1 MAGLELQH
9 IEKTFGRTRVLH
21 DVSFEVG
28 DGKFFV
34 LLGPSGCGKSTLLR
48 IIAGLEPQTRG
59 SVSFGGQC
67 VDDIPPPNRDIAMV
81 FQHYALYPHLT
92 VRENLAFGLKMRGE
106 PKPVIEER
114 IAETATLLEIHDL
127 LGRKP
132 RELSGG
138 QQQRVA
144 MGRAIVRKPT
154 LFLFDEP
161 LSNLDARLRTSM
173 RVELKKLHRRLGT
186 TMVYV
191 THDQAEAMTLGHT
204 VAVMNRGRIQQ
215 IGRPEQIYHEPANPF
230 VAGFIGNPPMNLFEG
245 SFRLDQRDLE
255 FRAGDLTLRVPFQTH
270 DRRGRPPCRPECADS
285 GSATLGIRP
294 EDVTF
299 DLPGSQHVTIAGT
312 IDLIENLGGDAVVYL
327 IVQGQPLVAR
337 TSPLPTLRAGDSVTA
352 HWPMD
357 KLHLFIN
364 EQRVPLPSL

>member
-1 MAGLELQH
+1 MAGLALRH

-21 DVSFEVG
+21 DVSLEAG
-28 DGKFFV
+28 DGEFVV

-59 SVSFGGQC
+59 SVLIGGQC
-67 VDDIPPPNRDIAMV
+67 VDTLPPANRDIAMV

-92 VRENLAFGLKMRGE
+92 VRENLAFGLKMRRE
-106 PKPVIEER
+106 PKPVIEAR
-114 IAETATLLEIHDL
+114 LAETAALLEIHDL
-127 LGRKP
+127 LDRKP
-132 RELSGG
+132 KELSGG

-161 LSNLDARLRTSM
+161 LSNLDARLRASM
-173 RVELKKLHRRLGT
+173 RVELKRLHQRLGT

-191 THDQAEAMTLGHT
+191 THDQTEAMTLGHT
-204 VAVMNRGRIQQ
+204 IVVMNLGRIQQ

-255 FRAGDLTLRVPFQTH
+255 FRVGDLTFRFPFEVH
-270 DRRGRPPCRPECADS
+270 DLIGADT
-285 GSATLGIRP
+285 GMATLGVRP
-294 EDVTF
+294 EDVK
-299 DLPGSQHVTIAGT
+299 LEPQGSGHVAITGT
-312 IDLIENLGGDAVVYL
+312 IELVENLGNDSVVYL
-327 IVQGQPLVAR
+327 MVKGQSLTIR
-337 TSPLPTLRAGDSVTA
+337 TSPGLRLHAGESITA
-352 HWPMD
+352 YV
-357 KLHLFIN
+357 KNFHLFIN
-364 EQRVPLPSL
+364 EKRIPLPSP

>member
-21 DVSFEVG
+21 DVSFEVD
-28 DGKFFV
+28 DGKFIV

-67 VDDIPPPNRDIAMV
+67 VDDVPPSDRDVAMV

-92 VRENLAFGLKMRGE
+92 VRENLAFGLKMRRE
-106 PKPVIEER
+106 PKSVIEAR
-114 IAETATLLEIHDL
+114 IAETAALLEIHDL
-127 LGRKP
+127 LDRKP
-132 RELSGG
+132 KELSGG

-144 MGRAIVRKPT
+144 MGRAIVRKPK

-161 LSNLDARLRTSM
+161 LSNLDARLRASM

-191 THDQAEAMTLGHT
+191 THDQSEAMTLGHA
-204 VAVMNRGRIQQ
+204 VVVMNRGRIQQ

-230 VAGFIGNPPMNLFEG
+230 VAGFIGNPPMNLLEG
-245 SFRLDQRDLE
+245 SYRLDQRDLE
-255 FRAGDLTLRVPFQTH
+255 FRAGDLTFRFPFQAH
-270 DRRGRPPCRPECADS
+270 ERIGADT
-285 GSATLGIRP
+285 GTATLGVRP

-299 DLPGSQHVTIAGT
+299 EPEGPGHVAITGT
-312 IDLIENLGGDAVVYL
+312 IDLVENLGNDS
-327 IVQGQPLVAR
+327 IVHMMVKGQSLMAR
-337 TSPLPTLRAGDSVTA
+337 TSFSFRQHAGESITIYV
-352 HWPMD
+352 
-357 KLHLFIN
+357 KNFHLFISDN
-364 EQRVPLPSL
+364 RIPLPSL

>member
-1 MAGLELQH
+1 MAGLALRH
-9 IEKTFGRTRVLH
+9 IEKTFGRTRILH
-21 DVSFEVG
+21 DVSLEAG
-28 DGKFFV
+28 DGEFVV

-59 SVSFGGQC
+59 SVHIGGRC
-67 VDDIPPPNRDIAMV
+67 VDDVPPPDRDIAMV

-92 VRENLAFGLKMRGE
+92 VRENLAFGLKMRRE
-106 PKPVIEER
+106 SKSVIQER
-114 IAETATLLEIHDL
+114 IAETAALLEIRDL
-127 LGRKP
+127 LDRKP

-144 MGRAIVRKPT
+144 MGRAIVRKPQ

-161 LSNLDARLRTSM
+161 LSNLDARLRASM

-204 VAVMNRGRIQQ
+204 IAVMNHGRIQQ
-215 IGRPEQIYHEPANPF
+215 VGRPDQIYREPGNPF

-245 SFRLDQRDLE
+245 SYRLLQRNLE
-255 FRAGDLTLRVPFQTH
+255 FRAGDLTLRIPFQAH
-270 DRRGRPPCRPECADS
+270 DLAGADS
-285 GSATLGIRP
+285 GTATLGIRP

-299 DLPGSQHVTIAGT
+299 EPPGSSHVAIAGT
-312 IDLIENLGGDAVVYL
+312 IDLIETLGGDAVAYL
-327 IVQGQPLVAR
+327 IVKGQPLVAR
-337 TSPLPTLRAGDSVTA
+337 TSSVLRERTGDSVTVY
-352 HWPMD
+352 M
-357 KLHLFIN
+357 KTFHLFIN
-364 EQRVPLPSL
+364 EHRVPLPSS

>member
-1 MAGLELQH
+1 MAGLALRH

-21 DVSFEVG
+21 DVSLEAD
-28 DGKFFV
+28 DGEFLV

-48 IIAGLEPQTRG
+48 VIAGLEPPTRG
-59 SVSFGGQC
+59 SVHIGGRC
-67 VDDIPPPNRDIAMV
+67 VDTLPPPDRDIAMV

-92 VRENLAFGLKMRGE
+92 VRENLAFGLKMRRE

-114 IAETATLLEIHDL
+114 IAETAALLEIHDL
-127 LGRKP
+127 LDRKP

-138 QQQRVA
+138 QRQRVA

-161 LSNLDARLRTSM
+161 LSNLDARLRASM

-186 TMVYV
+186 TMIYV

-204 VAVMNRGRIQQ
+204 IAVMNHGRVQQ
-215 IGRPEQIYHEPANPF
+215 IGRPARIYHEPGTPF

-245 SFRLDQRDLE
+245 SYRLHQRDLE
-255 FRAGDLTLRVPFQTH
+255 FHAGDLTLRVPFQAH
-270 DRRGRPPCRPECADS
+270 DQAGADS
-285 GSATLGIRP
+285 GTATLGVRP

-299 DLPGSQHVTIAGT
+299 DPPGSRHVAVAGT
-312 IDLIENLGGDAVVYL
+312 IDLIENLGGDVVVYL
-327 IVQGQPLVAR
+327 IVKGQPLVVR
-337 TSPLPTLRAGDSVTA
+337 TAPGLRQHAGDSVTVY
-352 HWPMD
+352 M
-357 KLHLFIN
+357 KNFHLFIN
-364 EQRVPLPSL
+364 ERRVPLPSS

>member
-9 IEKTFGRTRVLH
+9 IEKTFGRTLVLH
-21 DVSFEVG
+21 EVSLEAG
-28 DGKFFV
+28 DGEFIV

-59 SVSFGGQC
+59 SVSIGGQC
-67 VDDIPPPNRDIAMV
+67 MDDVRPSDRDVAMV

-92 VRENLAFGLKMRGE
+92 VRENLAFGLKMRGK
-106 PKPVIEER
+106 PKALIKAR
-114 IAETATLLEIHDL
+114 IAETAALLEIHDL
-127 LGRKP
+127 LDRKP

-144 MGRAIVRKPT
+144 MGRAIVRKPK

-173 RVELKKLHRRLGT
+173 RVELKRLHQRLGT

-191 THDQAEAMTLGHT
+191 THDQTEAMTLGHT
-204 VAVMNRGRIQQ
+204 IVVMNHGRIQQ

-230 VAGFIGNPPMNLFEG
+230 VAAFIGTPPMNLFEG

-255 FRAGDLTLRVPFQTH
+255 FRVGDLTFRFPFQAH
-270 DRRGRPPCRPECADS
+270 DLIGADT
-285 GSATLGIRP
+285 GMATLGVRP
-294 EDVTF
+294 EDVT
-299 DLPGSQHVTIAGT
+299 LEPQGSGHVAITGT
-312 IDLIENLGGDAVVYL
+312 IDLVENLGNDS
-327 IVQGQPLVAR
+327 IVHLMVKGQSLMAR
-337 TSPLPTLRAGDSVTA
+337 TSFGLRQHAGESITTYV
-352 HWPMD
+352 
-357 KLHLFIN
+357 KNFHLFIN
-364 EQRVPLPSL
+364 EKRIPLPTP

>member
-1 MAGLELQH
+1 MAELALRH

-21 DVSFEVG
+21 DVSLEAG
-28 DGKFFV
+28 DGEFVV

-48 IIAGLEPQTRG
+48 IIAGLEPQTHG
-59 SVSFGGQC
+59 SVHIGGQC
-67 VDDIPPPNRDIAMV
+67 VDTLPPPDRDIAMV

-114 IAETATLLEIHDL
+114 IAETAALLEIHDL
-127 LGRKP
+127 LDRKP

-173 RVELKKLHRRLGT
+173 RVELKKLHQRLGT

-204 VAVMNRGRIQQ
+204 IAVMNHGRIQQ
-215 IGRPEQIYHEPANPF
+215 IGRPDQIYHEPRNPF

-245 SFRLDQRDLE
+245 SYRLHQRDLE
-255 FRAGDLTLRVPFQTH
+255 FRAGDLTLRVPFQAH
-270 DRRGRPPCRPECADS
+270 DPAGADS
-285 GSATLGIRP
+285 GTATLGIRP

-299 DLPGSQHVTIAGT
+299 DPPGSRHVAVAGT
-312 IDLIENLGGDAVVYL
+312 IDVIENLGSDSVVYL
-327 IVQGQPLVAR
+327 IVEGQPLVAR
-337 TSPLPTLRAGDSVTA
+337 TSPVLRQHAGDSVTA
-352 HWPMD
+352 YM
-357 KLHLFIN
+357 KNFHLFIN
-364 EQRVPLPSL
+364 ENRIPLPSS

>member
-9 IEKTFGRTRVLH
+9 IEKTFDRTRVLH
-21 DVSFEVG
+21 DVSLEAG
-28 DGKFFV
+28 DGEFVV

-59 SVSFGGQC
+59 SVIIGGQC
-67 VDDIPPPNRDIAMV
+67 VDDVRPSDRDIAMV

-92 VRENLAFGLKMRGE
+92 VRENLAFGLTMRGE
-106 PKPVIEER
+106 PKAVIEGR
-114 IAETATLLEIHDL
+114 LAETAALLEIHDL
-127 LGRKP
+127 LDRKP
-132 RELSGG
+132 KELSGG

-144 MGRAIVRKPT
+144 MGRAIVRKPN

-173 RVELKKLHRRLGT
+173 RVELKRLHQRLGT

-191 THDQAEAMTLGHT
+191 THDQTEAMTLGHT
-204 VAVMNRGRIQQ
+204 IVVMNLGRIQQ

-255 FRAGDLTLRVPFQTH
+255 FRVGNLTFRFPFQAH
-270 DRRGRPPCRPECADS
+270 DLIGADT
-285 GSATLGIRP
+285 GMATLGVRP

-299 DLPGSQHVTIAGT
+299 DPPGSGHVAIAGT
-312 IDLIENLGGDAVVYL
+312 IDLVENLGNDSIVYL
-327 IVQGQPLVAR
+327 MVEGQPLTAR
-337 TSPLPTLRAGDSVTA
+337 TSPGFQEHTGASVTA
-352 HWPMD
+352 YV
-357 KLHLFIN
+357 KNFHLFIN
-364 EQRVPLPSL
+364 ENRIPLSPP

>member
-1 MAGLELQH
+1 MAGLALRH

-21 DVSFEVG
+21 DVSLEAG
-28 DGKFFV
+28 DGEFVV

-59 SVSFGGQC
+59 SVHIGGRC
-67 VDDIPPPNRDIAMV
+67 VDDVPPPDRDIAMV

-92 VRENLAFGLKMRGE
+92 VRENLAFGLKMRRE
-106 PKPVIEER
+106 SKSVIQER
-114 IAETATLLEIHDL
+114 IAETAALLEIRDL
-127 LGRKP
+127 LDRKP

-144 MGRAIVRKPT
+144 MGRAIVRKPQ

-161 LSNLDARLRTSM
+161 LSNLDARLRASM

-204 VAVMNRGRIQQ
+204 IAVMNHGRIQQ
-215 IGRPEQIYHEPANPF
+215 VGRPDQIYREPGNPF

-245 SFRLDQRDLE
+245 SYRLLQRNLE
-255 FRAGDLTLRVPFQTH
+255 FRAGDLTLRIPFQAH
-270 DRRGRPPCRPECADS
+270 DLAGADS
-285 GSATLGIRP
+285 GTATLGIRP

-299 DLPGSQHVTIAGT
+299 EPPGSSHVAIAGT
-312 IDLIENLGGDAVVYL
+312 IDLIENLGGDAVAYL
-327 IVQGQPLVAR
+327 IVNGQPLVAR
-337 TSPLPTLRAGDSVTA
+337 TSSVLRERAGDSVKVYMKTF
-352 HWPMD
+352 
-357 KLHLFIN
+357 HLFIN
-364 EQRVPLPSL
+364 EHRVPLPSS

>member
-21 DVSFEVG
+21 DVSLEAG
-28 DGKFFV
+28 DGEFVV

-59 SVSFGGQC
+59 SVSIGGQC
-67 VDDIPPPNRDIAMV
+67 VDDVRPSDRDIAMV

-92 VRENLAFGLKMRGE
+92 VRENLAFGLTMRGE
-106 PKPVIEER
+106 PKAVIEAR
-114 IAETATLLEIHDL
+114 IAETAALLEIHDL
-127 LGRKP
+127 LDRKP
-132 RELSGG
+132 KELSGG

-144 MGRAIVRKPT
+144 MGRAIVRKPN

-173 RVELKKLHRRLGT
+173 RVELKRLHQRLGT

-191 THDQAEAMTLGHT
+191 THDQTEAMTLGHT
-204 VAVMNRGRIQQ
+204 IIVMNLGRIQQ

-255 FRAGDLTLRVPFQTH
+255 FRVGDLTFRFPFQAH
-270 DRRGRPPCRPECADS
+270 DLIGADT
-285 GSATLGIRP
+285 GMATLGVRP

-299 DLPGSQHVTIAGT
+299 DPPGSGHVAIAGT
-312 IDLIENLGGDAVVYL
+312 IDLIENLGNDSIVYL
-327 IVQGQPLVAR
+327 MVEGQPLTAR
-337 TSPLPTLRAGDSVTA
+337 TSPGFQEHTGASVTA
-352 HWPMD
+352 YV
-357 KLHLFIN
+357 KNFHLFIN
-364 EQRVPLPSL
+364 ENRIPLPSP